1 MLLSL
6 FTFSFTVLIILI
18 IMLYRSAKEKDLG
31 LNIYRSFDINNR
43 KTLYFNSDDFNF
55 CANQRI
61 QSKEFKDDDIYEKDR
76 KLSNLYNHY
85 DIKKKTNEESKNDN
99 NLNKN
104 KIPYINFVN
113 ESETEKTE
121 SDQKV
126 VNISINL
133 MEDSK
138 EKIIHKKNK

>member
-1 MLLSL
+1 M
-6 FTFSFTVLIILI
+6 IL
-18 IMLYRSAKEKDLG
+18 
-31 LNIYRSFDINNR
+31 
-43 KTLYFNSDDFNF
+43 
-55 CANQRI
+55 
-61 QSKEFKDDDIYEKDR
+61 
-76 KLSNLYNHY
+76 
-85 DIKKKTNEESKNDN
+85 KKKTNEESKNDN

-133 MEDSK
+133 
-138 EKIIHKKNK
+138 IIIFF